1 MSSDYLD
8 ADSVADSSQLGF
20 TVPGYF
26 ERIEPTP
33 ESLEK
38 FSPHDAKNFNRRR
51 ALVDDISD
59 LASQVACEQMA
70 AEGAVFSELGDFLGN
85 SEFSK
90 VNFFR
95 RMKRMHECSG
105 YLKFGKYHNTVTGDI
120 KVRLKEARFCR
131 VRECPMCQWRRSLV
145 WYVRFFKNINE
156 IEEKFDGHKFLHL
169 TLTVPN
175 CHIKKLRETLQG
187 MNQAWVKY
195 TNLTRRG
202 CVFPEFKTFSGWV
215 RSVEVTRERKR
226 MDFVHPHYHVL
237 LMVPPSYFKGESYI
251 TQKRFL
257 EAWRVATG
265 DESISQVHIQRV
277 YPKNRLKDLKGVSKE
292 GLDVGIYSAIP
303 EVVKYGTKSDDFL
316 FTNGSQHDVNF
327 YKTYVE
333 QVHHLRFIATGIGL
347 KDILKGEDKEKHSED
362 VSSEEMV
369 GRREKDIDE
378 IEMMEQ
384 FFFWNVFKR
393 KYLRSY

>member
-8 ADSVADSSQLGF
+8 AVSLSDSSEFGIVL
-20 TVPGYF
+20 PSHCD
-26 ERIEPTP
+26 
-33 ESLEK
+33 SLER
-38 FSPHDAKNFNRRR
+38 FSPRDAKNFDRRR

-59 LASQVACEQMA
+59 LANQVACEQMA

-90 VNFFR
+90 INFFR

-145 WYVRFFKNINE
+145 WYLRFFKNINK

-175 CHIKKLRETLQG
+175 CHIRKLRETLG
-187 MNQAWVKY
+187 VMREAWVKY
-195 TNLTRRG
+195 TDLTKKG
-202 CVFPEFKTFSGWV
+202 CVFPEFETFSGWV

-237 LMVPPSYFKGESYI
+237 LMVPPSYFGESYI
-251 TQKRFL
+251 TQPRFL
-257 EAWRVATG
+257 EAWRAATS
-265 DESISQVHIQRV
+265 DESISQVFVQRV
-277 YPKNRLKDLKGVSKE
+277 YPKNRLKDLKGVSKK

-333 QVHHLRFIATGIGL
+333 QVHHLRFIATGTGL
-347 KDILKGEDKEKHSED
+347 KDILKGEDKKKHDED
-362 VSSEEMV
+362 VSSEEMI

-384 FFFWNVFKR
+384 FFFWNILKR
-393 KYLRSY
+393 KYLRPYWRK